1 MNVAG
6 ADTVLIQ
13 HGINDIIHPV
23 GTDVNIFRP
32 WSDLPTVGEMAQGF
46 TDYYIKVAREMGLS
60 VYGGTLI
67 PIYGWRT
74 YEPFRED
81 LKNGFN
87 DWLRTTDLLD
97 GCVDFDL
104 AVRDPDHPAAFRK
117 EYKSG
122 DNLHPSEEGYK
133 AMAYAVPEDLLK

>member
-6 ADTVLIQ
+6 ADAVLIQ

-46 TDYYIKVAREMGLS
+46 TDYYIKVARERGLS

-117 EYKSG
+117 EYNSG